1 MANNKKSD
9 NGERRRFQ
17 QPRRG
22 FNWFSL
28 VYLALLYL
36 LIFKA
41 HRRKK

>member
-1 MANNKKSD
+1 VAPKSTLLCWVVV
-9 NGERRRFQ
+9 GLA
-17 QPRRG
+17 
-22 FNWFSL
+22 L